1 MAAGN
6 PDQGLFSYTDGGL
19 AMRKQR
25 KGIDIFSLS
34 FLDVVS
40 CGFGAIIL
48 LLILSKFSEPRVLE
62 TLSRDLRGRV
72 QELEQQLS
80 EIRGESRSMK
90 RQLVTVREELV
101 EEKARFLQQQQEVS
115 LVQRKYDRS
124 RNNLLAQRRIEEQM
138 ESARQRLT
146 EEMRRLQ
153 ENQLPPVPDS
163 PIGGVP
169 VDSEYIIFIID
180 TSGSMQRFA
189 WPLVR
194 KKMAEILAIYPHV
207 KGVQVMNDM
216 GDYMFSQYAGRWIPD
231 TPARRR
237 AILKRLASWSP
248 FSNSSPV
255 EGITRAI
262 RRFHSPGKRI
272 SIYVL
277 GDDFS
282 RGSIQDVIDT
292 VDHLNKTGPG
302 GQRLVRIHA
311 LGFPVLLTQGGSEEN
326 AARFSALMRKL
337 AQDNNGSF
345 VGLSG
350 LRE

>member
-1 MAAGN
+1 
-6 PDQGLFSYTDGGL
+6 
-19 AMRKQR
+19 MRKER
-25 KGIDIFSLS
+25 RIIDVFSLS

-48 LLILSKFSEPRVLE
+48 LLVLSKVSEPLVRE
-62 TLSRDLRGRV
+62 KISRDLKGEV
-72 QELEQQLS
+72 HQLNQQLV
-80 EIRGESRSMK
+80 EIRENSKSAKRELALSN
-90 RQLVTVREELV
+90 RQLAFLRKELI
-101 EEKARFLQQQQEVS
+101 RQQQQIAA
-115 LVQRKYDRS
+115 LKARYQAG
-124 RNNLLAQRRIEEQM
+124 NLDIVTHRRIKAQM
-138 ESARQRLT
+138 ETALQKLTAEMQRL
-146 EEMRRLQ
+146 Q
-153 ENQLPPVPDS
+153 AQKLPPPPDS

-169 VDSEYIIFIID
+169 VDSEYIIFVID
-180 TSGSMQRFA
+180 TSGSMQRYA

-194 KKMAEILAIYPHV
+194 RKMAETLAVYPHV
-207 KGVQVMNDM
+207 KGIQVMNDM

-262 RRFHSPGKRI
+262 RRFHTPGRRI

-282 RGSIQDVIDT
+282 RGSIQAVIDT
-292 VDHLNKTGPG
+292 VDRLNRAGPG
-302 GQRLVRIHA
+302 GERLVRIHA
-311 LGFPVLLTQGGSEEN
+311 IGFPVLLLKGGAEEN
-326 AARFSALMRKL
+326 AARFAALMRRL

-350 LRE
+350 LGVHR